1 MFEPS
6 HRIRQVE
13 ELRVIDVMH
22 PGMISCPPET
32 SLRTVARMMATYRVH
47 AVVVHVHATRSPSG
61 EHWGVVTDADL
72 VRAAHEADLDEVTAE
87 QIAASPVLVVT
98 TVDPLERVV
107 QLMVE
112 HEVAHVIAI
121 ERHSGRPLGVVSTL
135 DVARALVGRWP
146 MNVTKE
152 ADLAGPGIGDYAE
165 LERALP
171 DDYRPLLSPRR
182 DDGGALRR
190 QAADRGQPL

>member
-1 MFEPS
+1 MTTMFEPS
-6 HRIRQVE
+6 HRIRPMR

-47 AVVVHVHATRSPSG
+47 AVVVHIHADAPSG

-121 ERHSGRPLGVVSTL
+121 EGHSGRPLGVVSTL
-135 DVARALVGRWP
+135 DVARALSGVGR
-146 MNVTKE
+146 
-152 ADLAGPGIGDYAE
+152 
-165 LERALP
+165 
-171 DDYRPLLSPRR
+171 
-182 DDGGALRR
+182 
-190 QAADRGQPL
+190 